1 MKLSTIVKAIW
12 VIFMLLLLFHPVLT
26 IAFIVSN
33 LGLIGGLLLIYFMIR
48 LVIGTT
54 LIDFISKEIEKEKKE
69 EE

>member
-54 LIDFISKEIEKEKKE
+54 LIDFISKELEKERKE

>member
-54 LIDFISKEIEKEKKE
+54 LIDFISKEIEKERKE
-69 EE
+69 E

>member
-54 LIDFISKEIEKEKKE
+54 LIDFISKEIEKERKE

>member
-1 MKLSTIVKAIW
+1 MKPSTIVKAIW

-54 LIDFISKEIEKEKKE
+54 LIDFISKEIEKERKE

>member
-1 MKLSTIVKAIW
+1 MKLSTIVEAIW

>member
-1 MKLSTIVKAIW
+1 MKLSAIVKVIW

-54 LIDFISKEIEKEKKE
+54 LIDFISKEIEKERKE

>member
-48 LVIGTT
+48 MLIDTT
-54 LIDFISKEIEKEKKE
+54 LLDFISKEIEKERKE

>member
-1 MKLSTIVKAIW
+1 MKLSTIVKVIW

-54 LIDFISKEIEKEKKE
+54 LIDFISKELEKERKE

>member
-54 LIDFISKEIEKEKKE
+54 LIDFISKEIEKERKE
-69 EE
+69 DE

>member
-12 VIFMLLLLFHPVLT
+12 IIFLVMLLIHPVLT

-54 LIDFISKEIEKEKKE
+54 LIDFISKELEKERKE

>member
-1 MKLSTIVKAIW
+1 MRLSTIVKAIW

-54 LIDFISKEIEKEKKE
+54 LIDFISKEIEKERKE

>member
-54 LIDFISKEIEKEKKE
+54 LIDFISKELEKEKKE